1 MIPDMKPDFKN
12 INIKDATPCKDQCT
26 YRDESNVEKI
36 WKTPEHIEVK
46 PVYTRE
52 DLEGMEHLNYAA
64 GITPYLRGPY
74 STMNVKRPGLSVS
87 KPDSLQPRSPTHST
101 AAIWPPVRK
110 VCR

>member
-1 MIPDMKPDFKN
+1 MKPDFKK

-26 YRDESNVEKI
+26 YREEGNVEKI

-74 STMNVKRPGLSVS
+74 
-87 KPDSLQPRSPTHST
+87 
-101 AAIWPPVRK
+101 
-110 VCR
+110 